1 MPGSRTLLRPGD
13 RERTGGLRRDV
24 PRPDRLP
31 KPGRSMIPGW
41 HPPPAPDHPRSPGTR
56 PPRSRPRVPAA
67 SGRPGWSNT
76 AHPCAVTR
84 DHPYREGR
92 QAPCGMHDGR
102 RRQRHGNP
110 GRPCRRHGRAVWSA
124 GRPGAEGGPVD
135 QLLGAAVE
143 GAGLQQVEVEVA
155 GTPRRPAPPPSGRRS
170 PGTRRPGS
178 GRRGRR
184 PSAPGSAR
192 GSRANGPARPTPPSR
207 DARSP
212 RHHR

>member
-24 PRPDRLP
+24 PGPDRLP

-67 SGRPGWSNT
+67 SGRPGRRNT

-92 QAPCGMHDGR
+92 QAPCSMHDGR

-110 GRPCRRHGRAVWSA
+110 GRPCRRHSRAVWSA

-135 QLLGAAVE
+135 QLLGASINATRRDWALLSSPAIPALSPKRRVR
-143 GAGLQQVEVEVA
+143 AKLPGLPL
-155 GTPRRPAPPPSGRRS
+155 PRRCRPAGAARRRS
-170 PGTRRPGS
+170 S
-178 GRRGRR
+178 
-184 PSAPGSAR
+184 
-192 GSRANGPARPTPPSR
+192 GPAAS
-207 DARSP
+207 ALAP
-212 RHHR
+212 RFRV